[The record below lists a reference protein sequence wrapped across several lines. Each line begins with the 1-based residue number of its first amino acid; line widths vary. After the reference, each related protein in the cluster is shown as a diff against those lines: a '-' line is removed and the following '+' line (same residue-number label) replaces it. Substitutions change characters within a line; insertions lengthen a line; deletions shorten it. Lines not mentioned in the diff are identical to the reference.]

1 MPKRIAGPE
10 EHMKTNYSE
19 TGSALDRLRA
29 DIAGQENRQ
38 LPAIIVVVDVATAT
52 PGVPIA
58 AQ

>member
-1 MPKRIAGPE
+1 
-10 EHMKTNYSE
+10 MKTNYSE